1 MNKIVLDT
9 NVLIYSIDKNSIYF
23 DFSNKLINS
32 YDCFITSKN
41 ITEFVNVLSKNKNIE
56 YSFIEKKFLSLYNNF
71 NILYINKSSIEIFK
85 KFVVKYKPVGNK
97 IFDIEIASIMLSN
110 EIDTIGTLNKSD
122 FENISE
128 IRIISAY

>member
-9 NVLIYSIDKNSIYF
+9 NILIYSIDKNSIYF

>member
-1 MNKIVLDT
+1 MQEAL
-9 NVLIYSIDKNSIYF
+9 
-23 DFSNKLINS
+23 
-32 YDCFITSKN
+32 
-41 ITEFVNVLSKNKNIE
+41 
-56 YSFIEKKFLSLYNNF
+56 
-71 NILYINKSSIEIFK
+71 LYINKSSIEIFK